1 MHTLGIIPAR
11 YGSSRFP
18 GKPLELILG
27 KSMIQRVYE
36 QATQATQLSE
46 VYVATDD
53 ERIQAHV
60 HSFGGKCVM
69 TLPTHT
75 TGTER
80 CHEAVEQVSDHSE
93 AVINIQGDE
102 PFINPQQIDEL
113 ITVLKRPEVQIA
125 TLVKRIEDEEV
136 LLNSN
141 KVKVVLD
148 RNNKA
153 LYFSRSP
160 IPFYRDG
167 IITEWLA
174 KHDYY
179 KHIGLYGYKSQTL
192 REIVHLEPSAL
203 EQAESLEQLRWIES
217 GINVHCGI
225 TRYESPSV
233 DTPSDLKEIE
243 LAYKDKV

>member
-1 MHTLGIIPAR
+1 MQIIGIIPAR
-11 YGSSRFP
+11 YDSSRFP

-36 QATQATQLSE
+36 QASQAEFLSK

-53 ERIQAHV
+53 NRIRAHV
-60 HSFGGKCVM
+60 LSFGGNCVM
-69 TLPTHT
+69 TMPTHT

-80 CHEAVEQVSDHSE
+80 CHEAIENLSE
-93 AVINIQGDE
+93 TPDAVINIQGDE

-113 ITVLKRPEVQIA
+113 IQVLKRPEVQIA

-160 IPFYRDG
+160 IPFYRDSV
-167 IITEWLA
+167 ITEWLA
-174 KHDYY
+174 KHDFY

-192 REIVHLEPSAL
+192 REIVHLEQSAL
-203 EQAESLEQLRWIES
+203 ERAESLEQLRWIES

-225 TRYESPSV
+225 TRHESPSV
-233 DTPSDLKEIE
+233 DTPSDLEEIE
-243 LAYKDKV
+243 RAYKDKA